1 MNKKIYVFIA
11 VVVTVGLCAALV
23 AVVIATK
30 RLEEKQRLMIEET
43 NKKDLEM
50 AKMLVNE
57 ASKSEGYRYKNDSL
71 ATITRENIAYR
82 ELVRKMVARDMS
94 GKSELPDV
102 GAIVIFKNDSTR
114 GVLSDIII
122 GGGKFDYYVRCRVV
136 RKDGTT
142 AEIKPEML
150 IFDKKD

>member
-1 MNKKIYVFIA
+1 MSKKKYVYI
-11 VVVTVGLCAALV
+11 VVAFVLLF
-23 AVVIATK
+23 VIATIVALK
-30 RLEEKQRLMIEET
+30 NDLEEKQRLMIQET

-50 AKMLVNE
+50 AKMLMTE
-57 ASKSEGYRYKNDSL
+57 ANKSESYRYKNDSL

-94 GKSELPDV
+94 GKSELPEV
-102 GAIVIFKNDSTR
+102 GSIVIFKNDSTR

-122 GGGKFDYYVRCRVV
+122 GGGKFDYYVKCRVV

-150 IFDKKD
+150 IFEKKD

>member
-1 MNKKIYVFIA
+1 MSKKKYVYI
-11 VVVTVGLCAALV
+11 VVAFVLLFVMATIV
-23 AVVIATK
+23 AFK
-30 RLEEKQRLMIEET
+30 NNLEEKQRLMIQET

-50 AKMLVNE
+50 AKMLMTE
-57 ASKSEGYRYKNDSL
+57 ANKSESYRYKNDSL

-94 GKSELPDV
+94 GKSELPEV
-102 GAIVIFKNDSTR
+102 GSIVIFKNDSTR

-122 GGGKFDYYVRCRVV
+122 GGGKFDYYVKCRVV

-150 IFDKKD
+150 IFEKKD

>member
-1 MNKKIYVFIA
+1 MSKKKYVYI
-11 VVVTVGLCAALV
+11 VVAFVLLF
-23 AVVIATK
+23 VIATIVAFK
-30 RLEEKQRLMIEET
+30 NNLEEKQRLMIQET

-50 AKMLVNE
+50 AKMLMTE
-57 ASKSEGYRYKNDSL
+57 ANKSESYRYKNDSL

-94 GKSELPDV
+94 GKSELPEV
-102 GAIVIFKNDSTR
+102 GSIVIFKNDSTR

-122 GGGKFDYYVRCRVV
+122 GGGKFDYYVKCRVV

-150 IFDKKD
+150 IFEKKD